1 MTLKTINT
9 SRKLGVFFMAQ
20 PSSRAELK
28 EYCLKQLG
36 KPVLEINVD
45 DDQIDNLIDDAI
57 QYFYER
63 HYDGIDRVFLKH
75 KLTPATKSTLSES
88 TPEGS
93 ETISGPIV
101 GAGLTSLTYVEGVN
115 YLPLPDTIIGVNNI
129 LKINSNTMSGGIFNF
144 KYQLFLNDVYHYG
157 GLDILNYAMV
167 KTYLE
172 DLDFLLNPNAQ
183 VRFNKLNHKL
193 YLDIDWNV
201 VGNNEYIII
210 DCYRIVDP
218 TDAPRLY
225 NDWWLK
231 KYLTALIKK
240 QWGQNMIKFNGVL
253 LPGGVQLNGRQL
265 YDDGVTEVEK
275 MEQQL
280 KNEYELPPLDLIG

>member
-1 MTLKTINT
+1 
-9 SRKLGVFFMAQ
+9 MAQ

-57 QYFYER
+57 QYFHER
-63 HYDGIDRVFLKH
+63 HYDGIDRIFLKH
-75 KLTPATKSTLSES
+75 KLTPSTKTTLAQPGPVGSATTS
-88 TPEGS
+88 PVV
-93 ETISGPIV
+93 V
-101 GAGLTSLTYVEGVN
+101 GVGLTSATYVEGVN
-115 YLPLPDTIIGVNNI
+115 YLPLPDSIIGVNNI
-129 LKINSNTMSGGIFNF
+129 LKINSSTVSDGLFNI
-144 KYQLFLNDVYHYG
+144 KYQLFLNDVYYYG
-157 GLDILNYAMV
+157 ALDLLNYAMV
-167 KTYLE
+167 KRYLE

-183 VRFNKLNHKL
+183 IRFNKLNHKL
-193 YLDIDWNV
+193 YLDIDWQQ
-201 VGNNEYIII
+201 VGENEYVII

-218 TDAPRLY
+218 SDAPKLY

-253 LPGGVQLNGRQL
+253 LPGGVQLNGRQI
-265 YDDGVTEVEK
+265 YDDGVAEVEK
-275 MEQQL
+275 LEQQL
-280 KNEYELPPLDLIG
+280 KDEYELPPLDLIG

>member
-1 MTLKTINT
+1 
-9 SRKLGVFFMAQ
+9 MAQ

-45 DDQIDNLIDDAI
+45 DDQIDNLMDDAI
-57 QYFYER
+57 QYFHER

-75 KLTPATKSTLSES
+75 KLTPATKSTISQ
-88 TPEGS
+88 
-93 ETISGPIV
+93 SGPVGSATTSGSIV

-129 LKINSNTMSGGIFNF
+129 LKINSSSVSDGLFNI
-144 KYQLFLNDVYHYG
+144 KYQIFLNDVYYYG
-157 GLDILNYAMV
+157 ALDLLNYAMV
-167 KTYLE
+167 KRYLE
-172 DLDFLLNPNAQ
+172 DLDWLLNPETQ
-183 VRFNKLNHKL
+183 IRFNKLNHKL
-193 YLDIDWNV
+193 YLDIDWSQ
-201 VGNNEYIII
+201 VGENEYVII

-218 TDAPRLY
+218 ADAPKLY

>member
-1 MTLKTINT
+1 
-9 SRKLGVFFMAQ
+9 MAQ

-57 QYFYER
+57 QYFHER

-75 KLTPATKSTLSES
+75 KLTPATKSVLSES
-88 TPEGS
+88 APIGS
-93 ETISGPIV
+93 ETTSGSTV

-129 LKINSNTMSGGIFNF
+129 LKINSSSVSDGLFNI
-144 KYQLFLNDVYHYG
+144 KYQIFLNDVYYYG
-157 GLDILNYAMV
+157 ALDLLNYAMV
-167 KTYLE
+167 KRYLE
-172 DLDFLLNPNAQ
+172 DLDWLLNPETQ
-183 VRFNKLNHKL
+183 IRFNKLNHKL
-193 YLDIDWNV
+193 YLDIDWSQ
-201 VGNNEYIII
+201 VGENEYVII

-218 TDAPRLY
+218 ADAPKLY

-240 QWGQNMIKFNGVL
+240 QWGQNMIKFQGVL
-253 LPGGVQLNGRQL
+253 LPGGVQLNGRQM
-265 YDDGVTEVEK
+265 YDDGVSEVEK
-275 MEQQL
+275 LEQQL
-280 KNEYELPPLDLIG
+280 KDEYELPPLDLIG